1 MSLFP
6 IFLKLAGR
14 PCLVVGAGTV
24 GEAKIAQLREAAAVI
39 RVVAPRGTGTVE
51 RWAQAGEISWV
62 RRRFEPA
69 DLDGVFLV
77 VVATQSRGLNEG
89 IFREAQRR
97 NVLCNVVDDPPRCDF
112 YFPSI
117 VRRGELHVAISTAGH
132 SPALA
137 QRLRRELE
145 QQFPAEY
152 AEWVLRLGRTRRG
165 LFRRAMNPETRRTL
179 LHRLASRERF
189 EIFLE
194 RTRTRKESRMAKD
207 LVYEE

>member
-132 SPALA
+132 SPADVASHRTPAPWYTIKAQPSTADILA
-137 QRLRRELE
+137 KLRR
-145 QQFPAEY
+145 PSSP
-152 AEWVLRLGRTRRG
+152 RNIG
-165 LFRRAMNPETRRTL
+165 
-179 LHRLASRERF
+179 ASR
-189 EIFLE
+189 L
-194 RTRTRKESRMAKD
+194 TRSEWWDRDSNSRRKPRPSQRHAR
-207 LVYEE
+207 